1 MPGRSIR
8 EAIHLTRRLME
19 LYEDGKNDLYM
30 MFINLEN
37 RVPRKILWRCIKK
50 KEVLDT
56 SILGIVQ
63 LS

>member
-8 EAIHLTRRLME
+8 EAIHLTRRLIE
-19 LYEDGKNDLYM
+19 LYEDGKNDLFM
-30 MFINLEN
+30 MFINPEN